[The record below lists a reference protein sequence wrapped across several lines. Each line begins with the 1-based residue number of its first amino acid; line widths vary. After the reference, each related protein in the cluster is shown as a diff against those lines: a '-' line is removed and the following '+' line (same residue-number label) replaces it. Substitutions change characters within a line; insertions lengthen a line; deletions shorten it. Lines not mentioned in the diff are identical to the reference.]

1 LDTIDVKLIHPKA
14 QIPTKSTPGSAGHD
28 IYSVNTVIVPP
39 ASIDKEN
46 QTVEIGRLLVPTG
59 ISISLPKNTVGRI
72 GSRSGLSTKF
82 NIEVGAGWIDSDYRG
97 EILIEIKNFSSKPYE
112 ISTGERFA
120 QLVILSLANTK
131 FYLVEEVDLTFRG
144 SAGFGSTESCKGR
157 NAD

>member
-14 QIPTKSTPGSAGHD
+14 QIPTKSTPGSAGYD

-46 QTVEIGRLLVPTG
+46 QTVEIGRLLVSTG
-59 ISISLPKNTVGRI
+59 IAISLPKNSVGRI

-97 EILIEIKNFSSKPYE
+97 EILVEIKNFSSKPYE

-120 QLVILSLANTK
+120 QLVILSLADTK
-131 FYLVEEVDLTFRG
+131 FDLVAEVDFTSRG
-144 SAGFGSTESCKGR
+144 GKGFGSTESSNDK
-157 NAD
+157 NAN